1 MLIKHGPIGG
11 LRKTSFEI
19 RSVKYSHD
27 TLYILN
33 SFQWEHFEKI
43 IMTVMRSGPSGMVL
57 IFSIYETQFTR
68 RQPFLVITF
77 VGGEEKVCSRLESIV
92 MQIYNNK

>member
-1 MLIKHGPIGG
+1 
-11 LRKTSFEI
+11 
-19 RSVKYSHD
+19 
-27 TLYILN
+27 
-33 SFQWEHFEKI
+33 
-43 IMTVMRSGPSGMVL
+43 MTVMRSGPSGTVL
-57 IFSIYETQFTR
+57 FSIYETQFTR

>member
-1 MLIKHGPIGG
+1 
-11 LRKTSFEI
+11 
-19 RSVKYSHD
+19 
-27 TLYILN
+27 
-33 SFQWEHFEKI
+33 
-43 IMTVMRSGPSGMVL
+43 MTVMRSGPSGMVL

-77 VGGEEKVCSRLESIV
+77 VVGEEKVCSRLKSIV